1 MKDNIVLYPSVGR
14 GHLFSMV
21 ELGKLI
27 LTHDPSFSITILI
40 PTPPN
45 TTPISPTT
53 TTFGFHSSSSITFHH
68 FPTSSPTTTTTP
80 LPPHLL
86 ILELIRPNNHNL
98 HQALQSIS
106 KTSNLKAIVL
116 DFLNYTATQVT
127 AALDIP
133 TFFYYTS
140 GASTICCLLHQPTLP
155 PNPEKGDPLLIPG
168 FPNTSAEELPNNS
181 PELQAIFR
189 DVGLT
194 MSECDGII
202 VNTFEAIEGRA
213 VKALE
218 EGLCLPE
225 GATNP
230 LPPVFCIGPVI
241 SMPSGE
247 NDENGCLSWLDSQ
260 PSQSVVLL
268 SFGSL
273 GRFSKT
279 QLKEIAIGL
288 EKSEQRFLWV
298 VRSRSDSENEER
310 LEELLPEGFLER
322 TKEKGMVVRNWA
334 PQAAILSHES
344 VGGFV
349 THCGWNS
356 VLEAVCEGVPMV
368 TWPLYAE
375 QKLNRAVLV
384 KEMKVALAL
393 KESED
398 GFVSAIELG
407 ERIKELMESEKGK
420 ELRQRVLSMKVS
432 AVEAR
437 KEGGSSYAALNRL
450 TKLWKKEDHF
460 MLHSPNTPLVQL
472 F

>member
-1 MKDNIVLYPSVGR
+1 MKDNIVLYPLIGR

-53 TTFGFHSSSSITFHH
+53 FFGSHSSSITFHH
-68 FPTSSPTTTTTP
+68 LPTAPPPATVTA
-80 LPPHLL
+80 LPPHLRL
-86 ILELIRPNNHNL
+86 IFELTHPNNHNL
-98 HQALQSIS
+98 HQALRSIS
-106 KTSNLKAIVL
+106 KSSHLKAIVL
-116 DFLNYTATQVT
+116 DFLNYTATQLTT
-127 AALDIP
+127 ALHIP
-133 TFFYYTS
+133 TFFYFTP
-140 GASTICCLLHQPTLP
+140 GASALTCMLYSPNLP
-155 PNPEKGDPLLIPG
+155 PTPPNDEHEPLRIPG
-168 FPNTSAEELPNNS
+168 FPLISAKDLPNYHS
-181 PELQAIFR
+181 LQHHAIFS

-218 EGLCLPE
+218 EGLCFPE
-225 GATNP
+225 GATTPPPP
-230 LPPVFCIGPVI
+230 LFCIGPLI
-241 SMPSGE
+241 SVPSGE
-247 NDENGCLSWLDSQ
+247 NDENGCLRWLDSQ

-268 SFGSL
+268 CFGSD

-432 AVEAR
+432 AVEAKR
-437 KEGGSSYAALNRL
+437 EGGSSYAALSRL
-450 TKLWKKEDHF
+450 TQLWKKKNHLILHF
-460 MLHSPNTPLVQL
+460 PDTA
-472 F
+472 